1 MTEQQ
6 PSPSHVGDNGAL
18 KCCCFPLLP
27 DYQLSQHWLR
37 PSSYED
43 RRQGPASMS
52 EA

>member
-6 PSPSHVGDNGAL
+6 PSPSRVGDNGAL

-27 DYQLSQHWLR
+27 DYQLSQHRLR
-37 PSSYED
+37 LLSYEG
-43 RRQGPASMS
+43 RRQGPVSKS